1 MSNISNINTELFI
14 RVAAQLTSHKRLP
27 NPYRVERNPDT
38 FLRLGYGI
46 AYDAGSEPE
55 TKESCSNTVERQV
68 RIIIT
73 RRFAAMD
80 LDDSDKKTTEVQLFE
95 DQQLLLADF
104 EKYPFLGSALGVND
118 YARRVVYV
126 SDSGIQFVQPNEADG
141 GAYLYL
147 ESIFTMEYSNPLT

>member
-1 MSNISNINTELFI
+1 MSNITNINTQLFTRI
-14 RVAAQLTSHKRLP
+14 AAQLTSHKRLP

-38 FLRLGYGI
+38 FLRLGYGV
-46 AYDAGSEPE
+46 AYDAGNQP
-55 TKESCSNTVERQV
+55 TVLESCGNKVERQV

-73 RRFAAMD
+73 RRFAALD
-80 LDDSDKKTTEVQLFE
+80 LDDADKKTTEVALFE

-118 YARRVVYV
+118 YAYRMVFV
-126 SDSGIQFVQPNEADG
+126 SDTGIQFVQPDEADG